1 MTPSDQPYDVLVV
14 GAGSTGSVLA
24 ARLSEDPARRVLL
37 LEAGPDYATPEE
49 FPPELRR
56 ARSMAATF
64 PGHPSSWNFVGEL
77 APGRSYPLA
86 RGKVVG
92 GSSAVNGTYF
102 IRGRPADFDAW
113 AADGNELWSWDQVL
127 PYFRRCER
135 DQDFTGELH
144 GQDGPM
150 PIARPR
156 ADQLHPVSRAFVD
169 SCRAAG
175 HPDDPD
181 KNDVGTVGVGP
192 IPRNCVDGVRVNT
205 AAAYLTEARARDNL
219 TVLGETEVQRV
230 LFDGT
235 RAVGVEARRGGRLVT
250 FHADEVI
257 LSAGGIKSP
266 LLLMLSGVG
275 PAEHLRTHGIDVV
288 RDSPG
293 VGRNV
298 RDHPSVTVHFRVK
311 DDGAPLPEDFMTFQT
326 CLNHTAP
333 GSDVESDLQITC
345 GAASFSQMVQDVSGR
360 RGPLRRLPSYLRR
373 PKATLSA
380 LRKLPPRVVLAQA
393 RMQDNLMLLC
403 SLDAEKSHGEITLA
417 SADPAAPPRIALNY
431 LSDPADLPRLAAN
444 VRTAVELL
452 GSPAFRALKV
462 RRIAPTDRDLATD
475 EALHAWIRAN
485 LGTALHTVNSVA
497 MGPATDPHAV
507 VDQHCRVHGTERLRV
522 VDISIIPRIRRGPA
536 ATAVMIGERM
546 AAVIDDE
553 H

>member
-1 MTPSDQPYDVLVV
+1 MTDRYDVIVV

-37 LEAGPDYATPEE
+37 LEAGPDHPTLDD
-49 FPPELRR
+49 FPDELRR

-102 IRGRPADFDAW
+102 IRGRPADFDDW
-113 AADGNELWSWDQVL
+113 AANGSERWSWDQVL

-135 DQDFTGELH
+135 DHDFDGELH

-150 PIARPR
+150 PIVRPR
-156 ADQLHPVSRAFVD
+156 PDQLRPVSRAFVA

-175 HPDDPD
+175 HPEDPD
-181 KNDVGTVGVGP
+181 KNDRGSLGVGP
-192 IPRNCVDGVRVNT
+192 IPRNCVDGIRVNT
-205 AAAYLTEARARDNL
+205 AAAYLTPARDRDNL
-219 TVLGETEVQRV
+219 TVLGGTEVRRV

-235 RAVGVEARRGGRLVT
+235 RAVGVEAQRGGERVAY
-250 FHADEVI
+250 HGDEVI

-266 LLLMLSGVG
+266 QLLMLSGIG
-275 PAEHLRTHGIDVV
+275 PAEHLRSHGIDVV
-288 RDSPG
+288 RDRPG

-311 DDGAPLPEDFMTFQT
+311 DDGAPLPDDFMTFQT

-345 GAASFSQMVQDVSGR
+345 GAASFSQMIGDASGA

-373 PKATLSA
+373 PIATLRA
-380 LRKLPPRVVLAQA
+380 LRRLPLRVVLAQA

-403 SLDAEKSHGEITLA
+403 SLDAERSRGEITLT

-444 VRTAVELL
+444 VRTAVGLL
-452 GSPAFRALKV
+452 DAPAFRALKV
-462 RRIAPTDRDLATD
+462 RRVAPTDRDLASD
-475 EALHAWIRAN
+475 DALHAWIRGN

-497 MGPATDPHAV
+497 MGPATDPDAV
-507 VDQHCRVHGTERLRV
+507 VDQHCRVHGVERLRV
-522 VDISIIPRIRRGPA
+522 VDISIVPRIRRGPA

-546 AAVIDDE
+546 AALIDDE